1 MLCYDARLWMLNYP
15 SGQPENL
22 TVFCLRGQRKSALGM
37 NGLSTFN
44 FKSCALV
51 DDKSNQITHSTN
63 RLSISKLYANLLG
76 GLKPMLLKS
85 YYLESFIQDIRKIF
99 RKTNARTKLMIPLRM
114 EQICWKT
121 NILGN
126 VKLMLLKL
134 HLLGIVQFL
143 MEDPCH

>member
-1 MLCYDARLWMLNYP
+1 
-15 SGQPENL
+15 
-22 TVFCLRGQRKSALGM
+22 
-37 NGLSTFN
+37 
-44 FKSCALV
+44 
-51 DDKSNQITHSTN
+51 
-63 RLSISKLYANLLG
+63 
-76 GLKPMLLKS
+76 MLLKS
-85 YYLESFIQDIRKIF
+85 NYLESFIQDIRKIF

-126 VKLMLLKL
+126 VKLMFLKL